1 MWRNGRYEELFGEE
15 IFHTWNVKGAMTL
28 YLPVDSFETS
38 LDIFFFITCTAL
50 GKCPIIIL

>member
-15 IFHTWNVKGAMTL
+15 IFYTWNVKGAMTL

-38 LDIFFFITCTAL
+38 LDIFF
-50 GKCPIIIL
+50 